1 MWPIVARAVS
11 NRFVVPG
18 EAGRDV
24 MGSLW
29 QWRPAQR

>member
-1 MWPIVARAVS
+1 VS
-11 NRFVVPG
+11 NKFVVPG

-29 QWRPAQR
+29 QWQPASKPAP